1 MKKTVSV
8 RTIAFSLS
16 AVVAIAVLMIGCGNS
31 NSSMNNLSSAQA
43 QAVASA
49 VSTGVSQ
56 SLEGAFGVASAE
68 RGVGVTRIEDGF
80 PRTNTPS
87 CTLSSSNGN
96 FSCQISQSFSC
107 SGGGTMAIS
116 GNVSGS
122 VSDSGTGSIQEQ
134 IAADPTNC
142 SVDGTTL
149 SGDPN
154 VAISGQFNIS
164 NWSPVWPVTGTE
176 TGGVSFG
183 PNPSGTCQ
191 FNVTF
196 SVNSNLTCTTSGTA
210 CGQPVS
216 GSC

>member
-1 MKKTVSV
+1 MKNFSLRST
-8 RTIAFSLS
+8 TFSLS
-16 AVVAIAVLMIGCGNS
+16 ILVAIAVLMIGCGNS
-31 NSSMNNLSSAQA
+31 NSSMNNLTSAQA

-56 SLEGAFGVASAE
+56 SLEGAFGVASVE
-68 RGVGVTRIEDGF
+68 RGVGVTRIEDGS
-80 PRTNTPS
+80 PRTTTPS

-96 FSCQISQSFSC
+96 FNCQISQSFSC

-116 GNVSGS
+116 GDVSGS

-149 SGDPN
+149 NGDPN
-154 VAISGQFNIS
+154 VTVAGQFNIS
-164 NWSPVWPVTGTE
+164 NWSPQWPLTGTE
-176 TGGVSFG
+176 TGGVTYG
-183 PNPSGTCQ
+183 PNPSGSCQ
-191 FNVTF
+191 LNVTF
-196 SVNSNLTCTTSGTA
+196 TVNSNLTCTISGTA
-210 CGQPVS
+210 CGQSVS